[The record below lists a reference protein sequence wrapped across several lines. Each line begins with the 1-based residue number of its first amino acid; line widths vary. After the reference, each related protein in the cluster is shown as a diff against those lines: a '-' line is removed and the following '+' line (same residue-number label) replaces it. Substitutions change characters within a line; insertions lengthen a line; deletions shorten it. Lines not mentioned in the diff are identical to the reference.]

1 MHPCSLRRGI
11 KRRAAP
17 AHART
22 DGIFVLR
29 AAQRDSSVP
38 HSGLFVFCN
47 GKVSNRNLLSGLCGL
62 CVRGMCAFGACVRSV
77 HACVGARRRGSGR
90 GWQDRALS
98 LGLKV
103 LVEQALRVEKF
114 QAHMGL
120 QNMGKLALDKL
131 SA

>member
-1 MHPCSLRRGI
+1 
-11 KRRAAP
+11 
-17 AHART
+17 
-22 DGIFVLR
+22 
-29 AAQRDSSVP
+29 
-38 HSGLFVFCN
+38 
-47 GKVSNRNLLSGLCGL
+47 
-62 CVRGMCAFGACVRSV
+62 MCASV

-98 LGLKV
+98 LGLKD

>member
-1 MHPCSLRRGI
+1 M
-11 KRRAAP
+11 RAS
-17 AHART
+17 AHA
-22 DGIFVLR
+22 
-29 AAQRDSSVP
+29 
-38 HSGLFVFCN
+38 
-47 GKVSNRNLLSGLCGL
+47 
-62 CVRGMCAFGACVRSV
+62 CVGACVRPRMRALV
-77 HACVGARRRGSGR
+77 HACVGARPCGSGH

-98 LGLKV
+98 LGLKD